1 MSLDPVVLFFLLG
14 LVARLS
20 RSDLRLPEP
29 LYEALSIYLLLAIG
43 LKGGA
48 ELARQPLLGI
58 APLALTGIALSAL
71 LPLLAYPVLRRLGR
85 FAQADA
91 ASIAAHY
98 GSVSVVTFAVAQS
111 FLTRR
116 GLEPEPQ
123 MSVLVALMEA
133 PGLIVGIL
141 LARRESLHTVSWR
154 HLAHET
160 LFGKAVFLL
169 LGGLLIGA
177 LIGPQGLAPMKP
189 LFGKA
194 ATSAP
199 KAASF
204 SWTLAPC
211 VTAMVKETIT
221 SAAARY
227 TPSTPGFNSSSTG
240 VFMPKRNNM
249 QGRAKKSTKPF
260 KPGIAASASRPRHAA
275 R

>member
-1 MSLDPVVLFFLLG
+1 MIETSTPTAIAQGSGLDSALRIA
-14 LVARLS
+14 VAAACR
-20 RSDLRLPEP
+20 
-29 LYEALSIYLLLAIG
+29 
-43 LKGGA
+43 
-48 ELARQPLLGI
+48 
-58 APLALTGIALSAL
+58 TLSAL
-71 LPLLAYPVLRRLGR
+71 PVSARARPRQSELVTNRSTSRVQITGP
-85 FAQADA
+85 A
-91 ASIAAHY
+91 AACPSSATSS
-98 GSVSVVTFAVAQS
+98 GT
-111 FLTRR
+111 
-116 GLEPEPQ
+116 
-123 MSVLVALMEA
+123 
-133 PGLIVGIL
+133 
-141 LARRESLHTVSWR
+141 
-154 HLAHET
+154 
-160 LFGKAVFLL
+160 
-169 LGGLLIGA
+169 
-177 LIGPQGLAPMKP
+177 PMKP